1 MIYLQHPGLEPPHA
15 AESVLAQACVKL
27 ASSGHYSDMKF
38 VLPSGEGESSIVIP
52 AHRVIVASRCEWACR
67 ALQSGM
73 KEALEK

>member
-1 MIYLQHPGLEPPHA
+1 MYLQQPGLEPPRA
-15 AESVLAQACVKL
+15 GESVLAQSCVQL
-27 ASSGHYSDMKF
+27 ISSQLYTDMEF
-38 VLPSGEGESSIVIP
+38 VLPSVEGEGSTIIP